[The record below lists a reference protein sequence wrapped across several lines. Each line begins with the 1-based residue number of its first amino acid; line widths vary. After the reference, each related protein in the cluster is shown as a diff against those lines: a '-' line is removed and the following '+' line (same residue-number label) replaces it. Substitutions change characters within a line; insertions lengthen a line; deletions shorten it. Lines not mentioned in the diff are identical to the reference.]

1 MYSSY
6 HNSSLSVMPILTV
19 NWLNSAIFLIFTL
32 ILLYYHTQHSTLP
45 IILIVIVYVCD
56 LSLEINEYCFIEF
69 FYNSQSISYNCLF
82 QSLTVHYFKLEILFS
97 YLNHRYIVYMSHS
110 RTLISE
116 LSFVKI
122 ILICLKIVL
131 VLRIRPVKSLIFVE
145 DIIHY
150 FGLSVISLIDF
161 Q

>member
-1 MYSSY
+1 MLFLSINYIYPIFIPVTQSTFISIVPHSLYFSIIFISTLYVLHSFYRLSTLINCYILSIYLFNYIVMYSSY

-82 QSLTVHYFKLEILFS
+82 
-97 YLNHRYIVYMSHS
+97 
-110 RTLISE
+110 
-116 LSFVKI
+116 
-122 ILICLKIVL
+122 
-131 VLRIRPVKSLIFVE
+131 
-145 DIIHY
+145 
-150 FGLSVISLIDF
+150 
-161 Q
+161 